1 MSNYAKPMPVIDVW
15 SRPFWEA
22 CSEERLIAQR
32 CDESGEVWFPP
43 SPVSPVTRTDKW
55 TWVDLSGRGKI
66 WSFVV
71 FHQRY
76 FTGFA
81 DDIPYN
87 VAQIRLEEGP
97 YFLANIVNCANDE
110 LEIDMP
116 VRVVFE
122 RATAELTIPKFAP
135 DR

>member
-1 MSNYAKPMPVIDVW
+1 MSNYTKPMPVIDVW

-22 CSEERLIAQR
+22 CSQERLIAQR

-43 SPVSPVTRTDKW
+43 SPVSPVTRTRKW

-76 FTGFA
+76 FKGFA

-97 YFLANIVNCANDE
+97 YFLANVVGCANDE

-122 RATAELTIPKFAP
+122 RATSDIVIPKFTP